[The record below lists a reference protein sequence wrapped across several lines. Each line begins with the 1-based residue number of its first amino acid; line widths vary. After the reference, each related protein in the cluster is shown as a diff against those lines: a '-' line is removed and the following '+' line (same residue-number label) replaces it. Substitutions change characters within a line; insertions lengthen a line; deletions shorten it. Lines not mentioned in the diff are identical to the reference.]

1 MLSNQELKAIFDGL
15 TGKDKSEKIDPLTN
29 KLVSAKSYAVSMI
42 YKTFQPIVF
51 KKLRYQFFRG
61 ISENE
66 AQDIVQDAFL
76 KIYTTSSLPN
86 SFEALPSWVC
96 KLAENNA
103 LDLFKRA
110 YRINELDEYG
120 SSRHD
125 SSSDDQEDEGIT
137 SRVSGMSE
145 EAIKNHVFI
154 SKTGSIK
161 GFNEQLNR
169 DVEGCMAEGMK
180 AFGLDHP
187 QRNVALSMLMDGGS
201 TGDIALALGRTV
213 SATWAY
219 IHECKKKLSPYVQ
232 HCLELLD

>member
-1 MLSNQELKAIFDGL
+1 MLSNQELKVIFHGL

-29 KLVSAKSYAVSMI
+29 KLVSAKSYAVFMI

-61 ISENE
+61 ISEDE
-66 AQDIVQDAFL
+66 AQDIVQEAFL

-125 SSSDDQEDEGIT
+125 PGRDDQEDEGTT
-137 SRVSGMSE
+137 SRVLSMSE

-154 SKTGSIK
+154 SKAGSIK
-161 GFNEQLNR
+161 DFNEHVNR
-169 DVEGCMAEGMK
+169 DVEVCMAEGMK
-180 AFGLDHP
+180 VFGLDHP
-187 QRNVALSMLMDGGS
+187 QRNIALSMLMDGGS

-219 IHECKKKLSPYVQ
+219 IHECKKKLSPYIR